1 MLRDQKREP
10 IMLADPNIL
19 YLILLVGLWTGV
31 TATYV
36 PGTGVIEVVSIGLTL
51 FAAWML
57 AVLGVNWWALALLI
71 LGTVGFLV
79 MPFVHRRY
87 LLLAGVGLFLQVIG
101 SLFLLP
107 ATPVSPIV
115 IAATTVLALVFH
127 QFALRPA
134 LERTRALPLND
145 EDSAVVG
152 ARGRVI
158 APLTPIGSVQLR
170 GETWTARSDRPVEK
184 DEEIVV
190 IERDGLM
197 LHVESVKRKNESSP
211 LP

>member
-1 MLRDQKREP
+1 
-10 IMLADPNIL
+10 MLADPNIL
-19 YLILLVGLWTGV
+19 YLILLVGLWTGI

-36 PGTGVIEVVSIGLTL
+36 PGTGVIEIVSIGLTL

-57 AVLGVNWWALALLI
+57 ATLGVNWWALGLLI

-87 LLLAGVGLFLQVIG
+87 LLLAGVGLVLQVIG

-107 ATPVSPIV
+107 ASPISPIV
-115 IAATTVLALVFH
+115 IAATTLLALIFH

-134 LERTRALPLND
+134 LVRSRALPVND
-145 EDSAVVG
+145 EDSSLVG

-158 APLTPIGSVQLR
+158 APLNPVGAVQLR
-170 GETWTARSDRPVEK
+170 GETWSARSDRPIEK
-184 DEEIVV
+184 DEEVIVL
-190 IERDGLM
+190 ERDGLI
-197 LHVESVKRKNESSP
+197 LHVESVKRKNE
-211 LP
+211 LAALAEEN

>member
-1 MLRDQKREP
+1 
-10 IMLADPNIL
+10 MLADPNIL

-36 PGTGVIEVVSIGLTL
+36 PGTGVIEIISIGLTL

-57 AVLGVNWWALALLI
+57 ASIGVNWWALGLLI

-87 LLLAGVGLFLQVIG
+87 LILAGVGLILQIVG

-107 ATPVSPIV
+107 NNPVSPVV
-115 IAATTVLALVFH
+115 IAATTVIALLFH

-134 LERTRALPLND
+134 LLRTRALPVND
-145 EDSAVVG
+145 EDSTLIG

-158 APLTPIGSVQLR
+158 SPLAPVGAVQLR
-170 GETWTARSDRPVEK
+170 GETWTARSDRPVER
-184 DEEIVV
+184 DEEVVV

-197 LHVESVKRKNESSP
+197 LHVESVKRKNESPSP
-211 LP
+211 EEL

>member
-1 MLRDQKREP
+1 MFV
-10 IMLADPNIL
+10 DPNIL

-51 FAAWML
+51 FAVWML
-57 AVLGVNWWALALLI
+57 ASLGVNWWALGMLI

-87 LLLAGVGLFLQVIG
+87 VLLASIGLILQVVG
-101 SLFLLP
+101 SVFLLNKH
-107 ATPVSPIV
+107 PVSPFV
-115 IAATTVLALVFH
+115 IAATTIIALLFY

-134 LERTRALPLND
+134 LERVRMLPVND
-145 EDSAVVG
+145 EDSAILGVR
-152 ARGRVI
+152 ARVI
-158 APLTPIGSVQLR
+158 SPLKPIGSVQAR
-170 GETWTARSDRPVEK
+170 GETWTARSDHPVEK
-184 DEEIVV
+184 DEEVIV

-197 LHVESVKRKNESSP
+197 LVVESVKRKNETSP
-211 LP
+211 LEEES

>member
-1 MLRDQKREP
+1 MF
-10 IMLADPNIL
+10 ADPNIL

-36 PGTGVIEVVSIGLTL
+36 PGTGVIEIISIGLTL
-51 FAAWML
+51 FASWML
-57 AVLGVNWWALALLI
+57 ATLGVNWWALGLLI

-87 LLLAGVGLFLQVIG
+87 LLLAGIGLILQVVG

-107 ATPVSPIV
+107 TTPISPVV
-115 IAATTVLALVFH
+115 IAATTVIALLFH

-134 LERTRALPLND
+134 LLRTRALPVND
-145 EDSAVVG
+145 EDSALVG

-158 APLTPIGSVQLR
+158 TPLTPVGAVQLR

-184 DEEIVV
+184 DEEVVV

-197 LHVESVKRKNESSP
+197 LHVESVKRKNESSL
-211 LP
+211 LPEEL